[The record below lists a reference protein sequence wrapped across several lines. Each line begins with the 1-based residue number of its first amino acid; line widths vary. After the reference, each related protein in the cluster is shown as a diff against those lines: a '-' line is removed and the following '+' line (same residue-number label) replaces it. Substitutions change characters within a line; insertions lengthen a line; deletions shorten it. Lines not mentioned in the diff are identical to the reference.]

1 MVTTLMLGVLG
12 IFTAA
17 FSVVFG
23 RDLNKHKNEL
33 EKETSFAITGIIGF
47 VVNFFDTLGIGSFAP
62 TTAALRAFKQTKD
75 KVIPGTLNVSCTI
88 PVVIEAFIFI
98 SAIEVEPI
106 TLISMLAAA
115 VVGSVLGA
123 GIVSKLPERKIQF
136 VMGIALLVT
145 ALIMTTQ
152 RLGLISSLGT
162 GEAIGL
168 SGIKLIIA
176 IVGNF
181 ILGALMTAGIGL
193 YAPCMAFVYIL
204 GMSPRVA
211 FPIMMGSCAFLMPA
225 ASIKF
230 VKEGAY
236 NRKASLAITIGGVI
250 GVIIAAYLVKS
261 LPLEI
266 LTWLV
271 IAVVTYTG
279 ITLLRDSRKP
289 VEVAA
294 IKD

>member
-1 MVTTLMLGVLG
+1 MVTTLLGVLG

-62 TTAALRAFKQTKD
+62 ATAALRAFKQTKD

-106 TLISMLAAA
+106 TLISMLAASVA
-115 VVGSVLGA
+115 GSIIGA

-152 RLGLISSLGT
+152 RF
-162 GEAIGL
+162 EIGR
-168 SGIKLIIA
+168 A
-176 IVGNF
+176 HV
-181 ILGALMTAGIGL
+181 
-193 YAPCMAFVYIL
+193 
-204 GMSPRVA
+204 
-211 FPIMMGSCAFLMPA
+211 
-225 ASIKF
+225 
-230 VKEGAY
+230 
-236 NRKASLAITIGGVI
+236 
-250 GVIIAAYLVKS
+250 
-261 LPLEI
+261 
-266 LTWLV
+266 
-271 IAVVTYTG
+271 
-279 ITLLRDSRKP
+279 
-289 VEVAA
+289 
-294 IKD
+294 